1 MGDKYRLLILFT
13 ISLEIFQLINSVEI
27 TLSSSMADTT
37 EDSYSISNNIL
48 TLTSDDEYT
57 IKGSCSE
64 CGIEVTKETSP
75 TITLSSITIDNSA
88 TGPFVIKKS
97 ANVKLILE
105 GTSTIADNEEDDSS
119 SDFEGA
125 GIKFKSGSKTIYV
138 EVELLS
144 LQEKRKMV

>member
-64 CGIEVTKETSP
+64 CGIEVTKGTSP
-75 TITLSSITIDNSA
+75 TITLSSITIDN
-88 TGPFVIKKS
+88 
-97 ANVKLILE
+97 
-105 GTSTIADNEEDDSS
+105 
-119 SDFEGA
+119 
-125 GIKFKSGSKTIYV
+125 
-138 EVELLS
+138 
-144 LQEKRKMV
+144 